1 MIGKVRC
8 RRAGAHVHE
17 RMPRL
22 PVAQHGFGM
31 IEILVSLLVLAI
43 GLLGLA
49 SLQTT
54 SLTQTSE
61 VRHRSQAILLADDL
75 IERARSNREN
85 IASYAVAEGNLP
97 ACNSAFAVANN
108 GVAANDLAEWKNS
121 LACLLPSGN
130 GSVQVNNN
138 VVTVQVIWEDNTGG
152 GNDGSLTMEAR
163 L

>member
-1 MIGKVRC
+1 MIGKVQYC
-8 RRAGAHVHE
+8 RAAVNAHKRASS
-17 RMPRL
+17 L
-22 PVAQHGFGM
+22 PLVQRGFGM

-75 IERARSNREN
+75 LERVRSNRDN
-85 IASYAVAEGNLP
+85 IGSYAIAEGNLP
-97 ACNSAFAVANN
+97 ACNSAFAIANN
-108 GVAANDLAEWKNS
+108 GVATNDLAEWKNS

-130 GSVQVNNN
+130 GSVQINNN
-138 VVTVQVIWEDNTGG
+138 LVTVQIVWEDNTGG
-152 GNDGSLTMEAR
+152 GNDGSLAMEAR